1 MAAASG
7 AALIVLGG
15 GVGLALLS
23 KAYQNAKAK
32 DETVLAD
39 HADKAAAA
47 TALKPYYPAPY
58 TPKRSIFNRTP
69 APYYPQAQ
77 PYYQQPQYPG
87 APVSY
92 PYVPP
97 YNQPYQYGAPTNYAS
112 PFAPIQTPYQGGLP
126 QQPCNE
132 FGNCQKIGLQYPG
145 QPINYNPTGF
155 SPLMVLR

>member
-58 TPKRSIFNRTP
+58 TPRRSIFNRAP
-69 APYYPQAQ
+69 APYYPQQQPQ

-87 APVSY
+87 APSY

-97 YNQPYQYGAPTNYAS
+97 YNRPYQGVPPYSGEYPYQSAFPTNYAS
-112 PFAPIQTPYQGGLP
+112 PFAPTIP
-126 QQPCNE
+126 QSR
-132 FGNCQKIGLQYPG
+132 
-145 QPINYNPTGF
+145 F